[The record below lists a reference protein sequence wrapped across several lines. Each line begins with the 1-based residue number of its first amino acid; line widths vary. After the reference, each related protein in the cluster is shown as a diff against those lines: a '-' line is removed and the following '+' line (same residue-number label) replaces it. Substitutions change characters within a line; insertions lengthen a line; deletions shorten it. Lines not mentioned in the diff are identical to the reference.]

1 LISKIHAYK
10 DQIRELEI
18 SMDKIKKEEA
28 DLGFEIKKQSEIV
41 EFVLSNRN

>member
-1 LISKIHAYK
+1 MKLIYFKSKIHTLK

-18 SMDKIKKEEA
+18 SMEKIKKEEA

-41 EFVLSNRN
+41 